1 MSAPVVELNQFE
13 WPDCQPLI
21 PKAVAERYPL
31 DALPDTIRAA
41 VGEVMG
47 FVKAPPALIASS
59 ALSVLSLACQS
70 LADAKRAEK
79 LQSPIGLFMLSIADS
94 GERKTTCDGFFTAP
108 IREWQNE
115 QERLLAPEVESY
127 QAEFDAW
134 TVQREAILADIKAAT
149 REGKKTVPKK
159 NVAELKEDLIQLERE
174 KPIPPQI
181 PKLLLGDETPES
193 LAWSLA
199 KKYPT
204 AGVLSNEAG
213 VVFGSHGMG
222 KDSAMR
228 NLALLNILWDGGT
241 LSVGRKGDGFFE
253 VKDARLTVGLMVQE
267 PTLREF
273 FAKSGALAR
282 GTGFLAR
289 FLVAWP
295 ESTQGYRLFS
305 EAPTSWPH
313 LTTFQRRITEVL
325 NLPTVFTEEGG
336 LSPEV
341 LELTPEAK
349 AAWIEYH
356 NAIELSLGKG
366 GELYDVRDVAS
377 KTADNAVRLAALF
390 QIFERGVEPIS
401 ADNFERAGR
410 ITAWHLSESRRFFGE
425 LALPD
430 ELQDA
435 VNLDAW
441 LFEHCLQNRTESVNK
456 NYVRQYGKIR
466 DKTRLDNAI
475 KYLAELDRVRVFKE
489 GRCAMIHLHP
499 ALVRV

>member
-1 MSAPVVELNQFE
+1 
-13 WPDCQPLI
+13 
-21 PKAVAERYPL
+21 
-31 DALPDTIRAA
+31 
-41 VGEVMG
+41 
-47 FVKAPPALIASS
+47 
-59 ALSVLSLACQS
+59 
-70 LADAKRAEK
+70 
-79 LQSPIGLFMLSIADS
+79 
-94 GERKTTCDGFFTAP
+94 P

-115 QERLLAPEVESY
+115 QERLLAPEVEIY

-228 NLALLNILWDGGT
+228 NLALLNMLWEGGT
-241 LSVGRKGDGFFE
+241 LSVGRRSTESFE
-253 VKDARLTVGLMVQE
+253 VKDARLTIGLMVQE

-295 ESTQGYRLFS
+295 ESTQGYRLFT
-305 EAPTSWPH
+305 EAPKDWPH
-313 LTTFQRRITEVL
+313 LEAHNQRITEIL
-325 NLPTVFTEEGG
+325 NLPMVFTEAGG
-336 LSPEV
+336 LLPET

-349 AAWIEYH
+349 TDWVAYH
-356 NAIELSLGKG
+356 DAIERELSKG
-366 GELYDVRDVAS
+366 GVLHDVRDVAG
-377 KTADNAVRLAALF
+377 KTADNAARLAALF
-390 QIFERGVEPIS
+390 QIFESGVAPIS
-401 ADNFERAGR
+401 ADNFDRASR
-410 ITAWHLSESRRFFGE
+410 IATWHLSESRRFLGE

>member
-1 MSAPVVELNQFE
+1 MNAPVVELRQIE
-13 WPDCQPLI
+13 WPNHQPLI
-21 PKAVAERYPL
+21 AKAQAEKYPL
-31 DALPDTIRAA
+31 DALPSTIMAA
-41 VGEVMG
+41 VDEVFN

-59 ALSVLSLACQS
+59 ALSALSLACQS
-70 LADAKRAEK
+70 LADGKRAEK
-79 LQSPIGLFMLSIADS
+79 LKSPTSLFMLSIADS

-115 QERLLAPEVESY
+115 QEKLLEPELKRY
-127 QAEFDAW
+127 QAEISAW
-134 TVQREAILADIKAAT
+134 TVQHEAILADIKAAT

-159 NVAELKEDLIQLERE
+159 NVAELKDDLLQHELD
-174 KPIPPQI
+174 KPVAPQI

-199 KKYPT
+199 KKYPS

-228 NLALLNILWDGGT
+228 NLALLNTLWDGST
-241 LSVGRKGDGFFE
+241 LSIGRRTSESYE

-273 FAKSGALAR
+273 FVKSGALAR

-289 FLVAWP
+289 FLIAWP
-295 ESTQGYRLFS
+295 ESTQGCRLFT

-313 LTTFQRRITEVL
+313 LITFQRRITEIL
-325 NLPTVFTEEGG
+325 NLPVTFTESGG

-349 AAWIEYH
+349 TAWINYH
-356 NAIELSLGKG
+356 DAIEVELGSG

-390 QIFERGVEPIS
+390 QVFESGVSAIS
-401 ADNFERAGR
+401 VDNFDRASR
-410 ITAWHLSESRRFFGE
+410 ITTWHLSESRRFFGE
-425 LALPD
+425 IGLPT

-441 LFEHCLQNRTESVNK
+441 LSNHCRQNTTEQVSK
-456 NYVRQYGKIR
+456 NHVRQYGVIR
-466 DKTRLDNAI
+466 DKARLDNAI
-475 KYLAELDRVRVFKE
+475 KYLLELDRVRLVTE
-489 GRCAMIHLHP
+489 GRRVMIQLHP
-499 ALVRV
+499 ALIRV